1 MCERS
6 GGLVANVEGNKI
18 HDSLQEMLTQKI
30 VACNLTIRIK
40 LHKYLKF
47 RNEPADKLSDDN
59 STLTRLVGNASDEN
73 IDFTF
78 EYEIKSIQELRKL
91 KADKLEDIKELPFQL
106 EAEYTALDGSKY
118 TRVSTHKLPVS
129 NDREK
134 LEEEANAEILC
145 ANAIQ

>member
-91 KADKLEDIKELPFQL
+91 KADKLEDIKELPF
-106 EAEYTALDGSKY
+106 
-118 TRVSTHKLPVS
+118 
-129 NDREK
+129 
-134 LEEEANAEILC
+134 
-145 ANAIQ
+145 